1 MKKIILKIGGM
12 SCSACQNKVEKYL
25 NKQDGV
31 NAVVNL
37 VMQNAT
43 IEYDEDKYTLEDIE
57 RFVKE
62 SGYVSL
68 GLFDI
73 KEEEKKDRSLLF
85 IIILSIL
92 MLFLMY
98 ISMGNMLHLPMIEII
113 DKMKHAKVNGT
124 LTLLITIVYMI
135 YGYPI
140 LKSGITKLID
150 RSPNMDSLVSIGVIT
165 SFLYSSVN
173 LIVGNYHYLYFES
186 CAMIILFISIGRY
199 IDKRS
204 KEKTKSAIKDLV
216 TITPSMALLKNG
228 KKEVEIT
235 IDEVMPGDILICKPG
250 MKIAVDGV
258 IVDGETHMDE
268 AFITGES
275 TYNKKSK
282 NDKVLAG
289 SINIDGYIEYK
300 AQKIGY
306 DSTISEIIRLV
317 VEATN
322 TKMPIQRIVDKISS
336 IFVPAIMIIAILTF
350 IGYLVLGK
358 SFDSAVVS
366 FVTVLVVSCPCALG
380 LATPLAIVVSEGK
393 CAKKGI
399 LIKDSSVLENTYKMD
414 TIVFD
419 KTGTLTYGTP
429 KISSFNN
436 FSKYDDN
443 KLMSIIYSLEHNS
456 NHPIARAFKGDY
468 ELLDTNKFKSIDGI
482 GIYGEIDK
490 NKYYIGNNKVL
501 KKIRIKNDYS
511 KLESVLLKD
520 NNTVIYVIENK
531 KIISVI
537 GVKDIIKENA
547 KIVIR
552 KILGMN
558 KDVIVLSGD
567 NEETTKLVAKELG
580 IKNVIANVLPMDKD
594 KTIEELKVNN
604 HKVMMFGDGIN
615 DAPSLVRSDIG
626 VSFSSGTDIAANSSM
641 VILMNN
647 DLSCVLDLINI
658 SKKTIR
664 IIKQNLFWAFFYN
677 ICMIPIAIGLFKS
690 FGIEINP
697 VIAAIAMTISSL
709 TVVLNSLRL
718 K

>member
-12 SCSACQNKVEKYL
+12 SCSACQNKLEKYL
-25 NKQDGV
+25 NNQDGV
-31 NAVVNL
+31 NALVNL

-43 IEYDEDKYTLEDIE
+43 VEYDDSKYSLDDIE
-57 RFVKE
+57 NFVKE
-62 SGYVSL
+62 AGYKSEGV
-68 GLFDI
+68 FNI

-85 IIILSIL
+85 IILLSII

-98 ISMGNMLHLPMIEII
+98 VSMGNMLHLPMIDII
-113 DKMKHAKVNGT
+113 DKMKHAKINGT
-124 LTLLITIVYMI
+124 LTLLITIIYLI

-140 LKSGITKLID
+140 LRSGITKLID

-173 LIVGNYHYLYFES
+173 LIVGNYNYLYFES

-216 TITPSMALLKNG
+216 TITPAMALLKDG
-228 KKEVEIT
+228 KNEREIT

-258 IVDGETHMDE
+258 IVKGETHIDE

-275 TYNKKSK
+275 KYSKKDK

-300 AQKIGY
+300 AEKIGY

-336 IFVPAIMIIAILTF
+336 IFIPVIMIIAVLTF
-350 IGYLVLGK
+350 IVYLVLGK
-358 SFDSAVVS
+358 SFDSAVLS

-399 LIKDSSVLENTYKMD
+399 LVKDSSVLENAYKMD

-429 KISSFNN
+429 KISNFNN

-456 NHPIARAFKGDY
+456 NHPIAKAFMGDY
-468 ELLDTNKFKSIDGI
+468 ELMDTNKFKTIDGV

-490 NKYYIGNNKVL
+490 NKYYIGNSKVL

-520 NNTVIYVIENK
+520 DNTVIYVIENK

-547 KIVIR
+547 KIVVR
-552 KILGMN
+552 KIMGMN
-558 KDVIVLSGD
+558 KDVLVLSGD
-567 NEETTKLVAKELG
+567 NEETTKAISKELG
-580 IKNVIANVLPMDKD
+580 IKNIRANVLPMDKD
-594 KTIEELKVNN
+594 KTIDELMANN
-604 HKVMMFGDGIN
+604 HKVMMVGDGIN
-615 DAPSLVRSDIG
+615 DAPSLVRANIG

-647 DLSCVLDLINI
+647 NLYTLLDMINI

-664 IIKQNLFWAFFYN
+664 VIKQNLCRAFFYN
-677 ICMIPIAIGLFKS
+677 ICMIPIAIGLLKPL
-690 FGIEINP
+690 GIEINP
-697 VIAAIAMTISSL
+697 AIAAIAMTISSL